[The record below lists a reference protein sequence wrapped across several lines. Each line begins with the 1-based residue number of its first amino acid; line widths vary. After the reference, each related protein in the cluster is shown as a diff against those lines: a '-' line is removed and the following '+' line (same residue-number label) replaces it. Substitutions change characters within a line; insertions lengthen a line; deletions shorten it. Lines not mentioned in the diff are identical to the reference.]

1 MEGHAFEFGLIPIS
15 PLTLRPD
22 SPLAVDVYIWRNG
35 DSNPSL
41 FVAKDQWIPDGSVPK
56 LNEDNELR
64 LFIDSRSKDSYQQY
78 LRESLPNLL
87 NDQQLDDGAKTAI
100 LAEVVRDVLCHD
112 FGANNASAIVESS
125 LQFGEHVSQLLSQ
138 TKLTGMELGQVLHHD
153 YGTFTHSA
161 NVAFYSGLIAR
172 GLGFRDND
180 LSEIVVG
187 GLLHDIGK
195 LEIDSRILNKP
206 GKLDDLEF
214 RLVKTHPIVG
224 FRRLVAIP
232 NVTRV
237 HFLMTYQHHERL
249 DGKGYP
255 VGIDRHEIDITARIC
270 TVADVY
276 EALTSNRPYRAALK
290 PSRAIEIMSA
300 DIDKAFDEEVFRC
313 FLSNLVNR

>member
-1 MEGHAFEFGLIPIS
+1 MENQSFEFGLLPIS
-15 PLTLRPD
+15 PLTLRPNA
-22 SPLAVDVYIWRNG
+22 PLAVDVFIWKNG
-35 DSNPSL
+35 ELKPNL
-41 FVAKDQWIPDGSVPK
+41 FAAKDQWIPEGSVPK
-56 LNEDNELR
+56 LNDANELR
-64 LFIDSRSKDSYQQY
+64 LFIDCRNKEEYQEY
-78 LRESLPNLL
+78 LREGLPNLL
-87 NDQQLDDGAKTAI
+87 NDEQLDDTAKTAI
-100 LAEVVRDVLCHD
+100 LAEVVRDILSHD
-112 FGANNASAIVESS
+112 FGSNDASTIVDSS
-125 LQFGEHVSQLLSQ
+125 IQFGDHVSKLLSQ
-138 TKLTGMELGQVLHHD
+138 TTLTGMELGQVLHHD

-161 NVAFYSGLIAR
+161 NVAFYSGLIAH
-172 GLGFRDND
+172 GLGFRDKD

-214 RLVKTHPIVG
+214 RKVKTHPIVG

-232 NVTRV
+232 NVTRI

-255 VGIDRHEIDITARIC
+255 VGIERHEIDITAKIC

-276 EALTSNRPYRAALK
+276 EALTSNRPYRSALK
-290 PSRAIEIMSA
+290 PTRAIEIMNA
-300 DIDKAFDEEVFRC
+300 DLGKAFDEEVFRC